1 MIQLFAG
8 IYLFLI
14 LASIVCLMVG
24 ISADASQ
31 QSKIAEFCGK
41 SLVLLITANVIYT
54 VFLFL
59 FVIIYCF
66 IK

>member
-41 SLVLLITANVIYT
+41 SLVLLITAKVIYT

-59 FVIIYCF
+59 FGIIYFF